1 MTKKSK
7 ITEPTQAE
15 QNVGELLSKTDR
27 FIENHLKKIILAVV
41 AIIILVTL
49 FITSRHF
56 YFEPMEKDA
65 QEAIFPGERY
75 LASQQWDLALNGD
88 TLNYS
93 GFLQIVDDYGYTK
106 TGNLAKA
113 YSGICYYH
121 LGDYESAINY
131 LKQYKGKEKI
141 VTSTCIGLTGD
152 CYAQLEET
160 GKAIDYFNKAADK
173 ADNLSLSPI
182 YLKKAA
188 VAYESLGNYKDA
200 LTAYNKIKTKYPESQ
215 EAAGIDKYIEKAKEL
230 IK

>member
-15 QNVGELLSKTDR
+15 QNVGEILSKTDR
-27 FIENHLKKIILAVV
+27 FIENHLKEIIIAVV
-41 AIIILVTL
+41 AIIILVIA
-49 FITSRHF
+49 FISSRNF
-56 YFEPMEKDA
+56 YFEPKEKEA
-65 QEAIFPGERY
+65 QAAIFPGEGY

-88 TLNYS
+88 TLNYA
-93 GFLQIVDDYGYTK
+93 GFLQIIDDYNFTK

-121 LGDYESAINY
+121 LGDYESAIKY
-131 LKQYKGKEKI
+131 LKKYKGREAI
-141 VTSTCIGLTGD
+141 VASSCIGLIGD

-160 GKAIDYFNKAADK
+160 GKAIDHFNKAAEK
-173 ADNLSLSPI
+173 ANNASLSPI

-188 VAYESLGNYKDA
+188 VAYESLGNYKAA
-200 LTAYNKIKTKYPESQ
+200 LDVYSTIKTKYPESQ

-230 IK
+230 TK